1 MRPAE
6 VAVKT
11 AALASGMPTDG
22 WSHTREEWFEGAGG
36 VRLFCRHAK
45 PLSPPRALLVTLHGL
60 GDHSGLYPM
69 LPDAF
74 LPLGTEIFAP
84 DLRGNGRSPGQRG
97 YLESWSELREDL
109 RRLMIRVR
117 AEHAATPLFLLG
129 NSLGGLVAL
138 DYVLHHPQGVRGV
151 VVVSAP
157 LGDLGVPR
165 PLMALGRVLSR
176 WWPRFSLNT
185 GMDLS
190 GLARD
195 PEVAERVLHDPLF
208 HRKGTARLSTEVTA
222 TIERVQ
228 AAAGGFPVPILML
241 HGAADRM
248 VSPDGSRRFFGATG
262 QPDRTLIEYPE
273 AYHALLADVGGD
285 RVLQDIA
292 EWMTHRAAM

>member
-1 MRPAE
+1 MRLPE

-11 AALASGMPTDG
+11 QELASGMRADG
-22 WSHTREEWFEGAGG
+22 WAHAREEWFEGAGG

-45 PLSPPRALLVTLHGL
+45 PFAAPRAVLVVLHGL

-69 LPDAF
+69 VPDAF
-74 LPLGTEIFAP
+74 LPLGIEIFAP
-84 DLRGNGRSPGQRG
+84 DLRGNGRSPGQRA
-97 YLESWSELREDL
+97 YLERWSELREDL
-109 RRLMIRVR
+109 RRLVIRAR
-117 AEHAATPLFLLG
+117 AEHPTIPLFLLG
-129 NSLGGLVAL
+129 NSMGGLVVL
-138 DYVLHHPQGVRGV
+138 DYALHHPEGVRGV
-151 VVVSAP
+151 IAVSAP
-157 LGDLGVPR
+157 LGDLGVPL

-195 PEVAERVLHDPLF
+195 PDVVEQVLRDPLF
-208 HRKGTARLSTEVTA
+208 HRKGTARLSTEITA

-228 AAAGGFPVPILML
+228 DGAAGFPVPVLVL

-248 VSPDGSRRFFGATG
+248 VPPDGSRRFLGATG

-273 AYHALLADVGGD
+273 GYHALLADVGGD
-285 RVLQDIA
+285 QVLQDIA
-292 EWMTHRAAM
+292 EWIVRRADM

>member
-1 MRPAE
+1 MGRTE

-11 AALASGMPTDG
+11 QELASGMRPDG
-22 WSHTREEWFEGAGG
+22 WSHAREEWFEGAGG
-36 VRLFCRHAK
+36 VRLFCRHAR
-45 PLSPPRALLVTLHGL
+45 PLAAPRALLVAIHGL

-69 LPDAF
+69 VPDAF
-74 LPLGTEIFAP
+74 LPLGLEIFAP
-84 DLRGNGRSPGQRG
+84 DLRGNGRSPGQRA
-97 YLESWSELREDL
+97 YVEHWSELREDL
-109 RRLMIRVR
+109 RRLIIRVR
-117 AEHAATPLFLLG
+117 AEHPTIPLFLLG
-129 NSLGGLVAL
+129 NSMGGLVAL
-138 DYVLHHPQGVRGV
+138 DYALHHPEGVRGV
-151 VVVSAP
+151 IAVSTP

-195 PEVAERVLHDPLF
+195 RDVVERVLRDPLF

-222 TIERVQ
+222 AIDRVQ
-228 AAAGGFPVPILML
+228 DGAAGFPVPLLVL

-248 VSPDGSRRFFGATG
+248 VSPDGSRRFLGATG

-285 RVLQDIA
+285 QVLQDIT
-292 EWMTHRAAM
+292 EWITRRADR

>member
-1 MRPAE
+1 MRPPE

-11 AALASGMPTDG
+11 QKLASGMRTDG
-22 WSHTREEWFEGAGG
+22 WSHAREEWFEGAGG
-36 VRLFCRHAK
+36 VRLFCRHAR
-45 PLSPPRALLVTLHGL
+45 SFDEPRALLVAIHGL

-74 LPLGTEIFAP
+74 LPLGIEIFAP
-84 DLRGNGRSPGQRG
+84 DLRGNGRSPGQRA
-97 YLESWSELREDL
+97 YLERWSELREDL
-109 RRLMIRVR
+109 RRLIIRVR
-117 AEHAATPLFLLG
+117 AEHPTIPLFLLG
-129 NSLGGLVAL
+129 NSMGGLVAL
-138 DYVLHHPQGVRGV
+138 EYALHHPEGLRGV
-151 VVVSAP
+151 IAVSTP
-157 LGDLGVPR
+157 LGHLGVPR

-176 WWPRFSLNT
+176 WWPRFSLNS

-195 PEVAERVLHDPLF
+195 PDVVERVLHDPLF

-222 TIERVQ
+222 AIDRVQ
-228 AAAGGFPVPILML
+228 DGAAGFPVPVLVL

-248 VSPDGSRRFFGATG
+248 VPPDGSRRFLAATG

-285 RVLQDIA
+285 QVLRDIA
-292 EWMTHRAAM
+292 EWMTHRADM

>member
-1 MRPAE
+1 MPA
-6 VAVKT
+6 
-11 AALASGMPTDG
+11 DG
-22 WSHTREEWFEGAGG
+22 WSHSREEWFEGAGR
-36 VRLFCRHAK
+36 VRLFCRHAR
-45 PLSPPRALLVTLHGL
+45 PFGAPRALLVALHGL

-74 LPLGTEIFAP
+74 VPLGIEIFAP
-84 DLRGNGRSPGQRG
+84 DLRGNGRSPGQRA

-109 RRLMIRVR
+109 RRLMIRIR
-117 AEHAATPLFLLG
+117 AEHPTVPLFVLG

-138 DYVLHHPQGVRGV
+138 DYALLHPEGVRGV
-151 VVVSAP
+151 IAVSTP

-176 WWPRFSLNT
+176 WWPRFSLDT

-195 PEVAERVLHDPLF
+195 PEVVERVLHDPLF

-222 TIERVQ
+222 TIQRVQ
-228 AAAGGFPVPILML
+228 AGAGGFPVPLLLL
-241 HGAADRM
+241 HGGADRM
-248 VSPDGSRRFFGATG
+248 VPPDGSRRFVGATG
-262 QPDRTLIEYPE
+262 QPDRTLIEYPR

-285 RVLQDIA
+285 QVLQDIA
-292 EWMTHRAAM
+292 EWMARRAGM